1 MRSGPAIGT
10 HACRARREGGT
21 LLLTAT
27 NFVTPP
33 SREFFAIVAPDSPP

>member
-10 HACRARREGGT
+10 HACRARREGDTSVNGYE
-21 LLLTAT
+21 
-27 NFVTPP
+27 FRPPP